1 MKKFLKSAGLL
12 ILAFALTA
20 CGSVSSTRD
29 GNLSKY
35 KALSK
40 EDAKTEIAT
49 LLTEVDVTEITNPTL
64 DIYMDEEGDKLA
76 LADISTFDLP
86 VQGTGQ
92 INIEIAAATELSQS
106 APDDWMNIV
115 AQNFN
120 REKFT
125 VNGKIVSV
133 SVRAINSG
141 EVVTYVDAGAYEPN
155 MFVPSNYIWG
165 KMLEASGVGVTKLTD
180 RIAGNTAGILMK
192 GDVYETFIEKYK
204 DATISNVLKAAN
216 AGDVVFAYTNPY
228 TSSTGINALTAMLH
242 EFDKNDPL
250 SAQASEA
257 LLEYQKSSP
266 PVAYNTSVLRNQ
278 AAKGLVDVM
287 VMEEQSYINTTE
299 LRNYEYIP
307 FGVRHDHP
315 VYTFAWNTDEQN
327 EVAQMFVDYCLN
339 EKNQKL
345 ATEKGFN
352 RNDSYKSQD
361 TGLTGT
367 EYFTAQSIWKQNK
380 NGGKPIV
387 AVFIADNSGSMSGEP
402 LATLQ
407 DSLISTVP
415 YISDGHYVGLV
426 SYESDVTINLPI
438 EEFNSKHRAYFSGE
452 VKNMVATGGTNTYD
466 ALLVAL
472 DMIDKKL
479 EEVPD
484 ATPLVFLLTDGERTG
499 GYNLS
504 RVAPIVL
511 GMEVPVYS
519 IAYNY
524 ANMDELIDL
533 SNLNEA
539 ASIRADSYDI
549 VNHLRNLFSTQL

>member
-1 MKKFLKSAGLL
+1 MKKIFKSVGLI
-12 ILAFALTA
+12 ILAIALTA
-20 CGSVSSTRD
+20 CGSVDSVRGERTD
-29 GNLSKY
+29 Y

-40 EDAKTEIAT
+40 EDAKVEIEN
-49 LLTEVDVTEITNPTL
+49 LLTEVSVHTVENPTL
-64 DIYMDEEGDKLA
+64 DIYMDEEGEKLA

-86 VQGTGQ
+86 VEGQGQ

-106 APDDWMNIV
+106 APDDWINIV
-115 AQNFN
+115 AEKFN
-120 REKFT
+120 RERFT
-125 VNGKIVSV
+125 VDGKTVSV

-141 EVVTYVDAGAYEPN
+141 EVVTYINAGAYEPN
-155 MFVPSNYIWG
+155 VFIPSNYAWG

-192 GDVYETFIEKYK
+192 EDAYETFIEKYK
-204 DATISNVLKAAN
+204 EATVSNILAAAN
-216 AGDVVFAYTNPY
+216 AGDLVFAYTNPY
-228 TSSTGINALTAMLH
+228 TSSTGLNALTSMLY
-242 EFDKNDPL
+242 EFDSEDPL
-250 SAQASEA
+250 SNKASEA
-257 LLEYQKSSP
+257 LLEYQKNSP

-278 AAKGLVDVM
+278 ASKGLVDVM
-287 VMEEQSYINTTE
+287 VMEEQAYINTPE
-299 LRNYEYIP
+299 LRDYEFIP
-307 FGVRHDHP
+307 FGIRHDHP
-315 VYTFAWNTDEQN
+315 VYTFGWNTDEQN
-327 EVAQMFVDYCLN
+327 QAAQLFTDFCMNDN
-339 EKNQKL
+339 NQKL

-352 RNDSYKSQD
+352 RNDSYESKD

-387 AVFIADNSGSMSGEP
+387 AVFVADTSGSMSGEP

-407 DSLISTVP
+407 ESLISTIP

-438 EEFNSKHRAYFSGE
+438 EEFNSKQRAYFSGE
-452 VKNMVATGGTNTYD
+452 VKNMVSTGGTATYD
-466 ALLVAL
+466 AVLVAL
-472 DMIDKKL
+472 DMLEKKMQ
-479 EEVPD
+479 EVPD
-484 ATPLVFLLTDGERTG
+484 AMPLLFLLTDGERTS
-499 GYNLS
+499 GYSLD
-504 RVAPIVL
+504 RIAPIVL

-524 ANMDELIDL
+524 SSMDELIEL